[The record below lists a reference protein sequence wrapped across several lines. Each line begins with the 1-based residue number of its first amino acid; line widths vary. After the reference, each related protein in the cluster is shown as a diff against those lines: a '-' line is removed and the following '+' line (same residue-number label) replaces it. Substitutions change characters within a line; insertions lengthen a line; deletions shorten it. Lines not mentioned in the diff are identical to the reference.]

1 MFPPPQYTRRVST
14 SLYSSSSVTPTEMSP
29 KLRQSK
35 SYSKW
40 EKQEIEAEAI
50 ARLRRKAEEKEKT
63 KAEAEAKEV
72 EAKKVAAASAL
83 PAIPLSKPDEKP
95 SVAPPSGAS
104 AFSLP
109 PPPKGDSKA
118 AEPSNPPPLFKIST
132 PSLNAQSSEAKDKP
146 EAKTAAAAPAT
157 LFPFPSA
164 PNPVTQTS
172 TSIPPASG
180 SVSSNSTTP
189 TFFTNTAQPTTAPS
203 SALDTRGSA
212 ASSIFSFGQTKAQPN
227 NPVPNPPSAPQGN
240 GSSTAPQGIFSLGQN
255 PKPPTSTENSSNPSA
270 SAVPASGTSDASK
283 PKFNFGMTSKPTSA
297 TPSNPLAAATPSGA
311 PPKPMFGFGIPKNSS
326 PPTVQPITN
335 PFNNP
340 PASSTTT
347 AKATQPSVFGISE
360 AKSAGP
366 PASGIMPASSGFKL
380 SDGASSTNQGQST
393 AGATGNTT
401 TLFGAPNAGT
411 QAQGGTT
418 KPPSFA
424 PTSLPTAKPFFSFK
438 SGPDTTKPEPG
449 KGAPTFSFNVGSSS
463 STPAAVPPTPGSVF
477 SNTASKSSQ
486 STDAITQPSF
496 GAPKNAAAPSA
507 FTFGQSSGPDGFS
520 FGSFG
525 SQKS

>member
-50 ARLRRKAEEKEKT
+50 ARLRRKAEEKEKI
-63 KAEAEAKEV
+63 KAAEAKEA
-72 EAKKVAAASAL
+72 EAKKVAAVSTL
-83 PAIPLSKPDEKP
+83 PAITLPKPDEKP
-95 SVAPPSGAS
+95 FVAPPLGAP

-118 AEPSNPPPLFKIST
+118 TEPSNPPSLFKIPTLSQ
-132 PSLNAQSSEAKDKP
+132 NAQSGEAKDKP

-172 TSIPPASG
+172 TSIPAASG
-180 SVSSNSTTP
+180 PVPSNSTTS
-189 TFFTNTAQPTTAPS
+189 TFFTNTAQPTTKPS
-203 SALDTRGSA
+203 SAPDTA
-212 ASSIFSFGQTKAQPN
+212 ASSLFSFGETKAQSN
-227 NPVPNPPSAPQGN
+227 NPTSNPPFAPQGN
-240 GSSTAPQGIFSLGQN
+240 GSSTVPFTLGQN

-270 SAVPASGTSDASK
+270 SAVPAGGTSDPSK
-283 PKFNFGMTSKPTSA
+283 PNFSFGMTSKPTSV
-297 TPSNPLAAATPSGA
+297 TPSNPLAAPTQSGA
-311 PPKPMFGFGIPKNSS
+311 PPKPMFSFGMPKSS
-326 PPTVQPITN
+326 SAPTVQPTTN
-335 PFNNP
+335 PFSNP

-347 AKATQPSVFGISE
+347 AQALKPPVFGTSE
-360 AKSAGP
+360 GSSAGT
-366 PASGIMPASSGFKL
+366 PASGITPASSGFNF
-380 SDGASSTNQGQST
+380 SEGASSTNQGHSMV
-393 AGATGNTT
+393 GVTGNTT
-401 TLFGAPNAGT
+401 TLFGAPNAGA
-411 QAQGGTT
+411 QAQVGVN

-424 PTSLPTAKPFFSFK
+424 PTGLSTTKPTFSFK
-438 SGPDTTKPEPG
+438 GGSDTAKAEPG
-449 KGAPTFSFNVGSSS
+449 KGAATFSFNGGPSS
-463 STPAAVPPTPGSVF
+463 STLAAVPPTPGGVF
-477 SNTASKSSQ
+477 SNIASKSSQ
-486 STDAITQPSF
+486 SADPIMQPSF
-496 GAPKNAAAPSA
+496 GAPKNSASPSG
-507 FTFGQSSGPDGFS
+507 FTFGQSSGSGPYS